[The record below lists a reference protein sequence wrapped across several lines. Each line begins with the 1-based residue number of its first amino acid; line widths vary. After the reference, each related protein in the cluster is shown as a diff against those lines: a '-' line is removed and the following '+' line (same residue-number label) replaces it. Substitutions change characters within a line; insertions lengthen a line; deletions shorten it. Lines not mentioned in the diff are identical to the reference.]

1 MDRAWLEE
9 QLAQAEMRISEGE
22 AHVARQRDIV
32 AELANDGDD
41 LKSAQTLLAQ
51 LEKMLANHVAD
62 RDRIRAELAATRY

>member
-22 AHVARQRDIV
+22 VHVARQRDIV